1 MLLKNIASKSIT
13 WCGNNMKTDLLD
25 LYIEYNKVYDKY
37 INRLMKLS
45 NKKLIESTKQEFE
58 QTANDYINKLTDNDF
73 YIDNIRKNISTINEN
88 F

>member
-1 MLLKNIASKSIT
+1 
-13 WCGNNMKTDLLD
+13 MKTDLLD